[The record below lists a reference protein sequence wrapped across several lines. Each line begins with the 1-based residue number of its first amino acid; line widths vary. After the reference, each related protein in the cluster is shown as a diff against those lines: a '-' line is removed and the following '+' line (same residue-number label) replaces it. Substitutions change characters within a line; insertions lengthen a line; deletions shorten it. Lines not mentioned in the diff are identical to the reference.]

1 MPQRLQRDSFLPPCS
16 PCPPWL
22 YRLTG
27 VSELQASDSGGVHAL
42 PVHYRPVNQAP
53 VTMHP
58 RASVAQDLRAIVRL
72 GWPLM
77 LNNLFSIGVN
87 VSDTLMV
94 GRLGATQLAALAVG
108 SALWIGTFLAGLGVI
123 MALGPTVAQHYG
135 AQRLADI
142 GHDTRQAAWL
152 ALAISIVVAAVLNN
166 VDPLLL
172 RLGIEAEVVTLAEGY
187 LRALSLG
194 VPGYYLYHVLRQ
206 MNEGIGRT
214 VPIMV
219 VMGVA
224 LSLNVSLSYVFIF
237 GAFGAPRL
245 GVIGSGLGSGVA
257 FWMMAAMLGLY
268 VARTKA
274 YAPLALWRFEPPQW
288 PTMRRLLALG
298 GPIGLSLLMQAGLF
312 TALALV
318 MGTLGKVHAAAH
330 QITLNYA
337 GLVYML
343 PLGLAFATASLV
355 GQHVGR
361 GLPARAR
368 RIGYTGI
375 ALCSSLAM
383 SIGLLTWFLAP
394 HIARLYT
401 DDAAVVG
408 LATSL
413 LAVSAFL
420 QAGDGTQSAAA
431 GALRGLKDTRVPMLI
446 NGSIYWGVGFVLAWT
461 LGIVQGRGAVGIWI
475 GLASALCTAAVVL
488 SLRFR
493 AVIGR
498 HLAQSSA
505 AA

>member
-1 MPQRLQRDSFLPPCS
+1 M
-16 PCPPWL
+16 
-22 YRLTG
+22 
-27 VSELQASDSGGVHAL
+27 
-42 PVHYRPVNQAP
+42 NQAP
-53 VTMHP
+53 LITPDQV
-58 RASVAQDLRAIVRL
+58 SVGHDVRAIVL
-72 GWPLM
+72 VGWPLV

-94 GRLGATQLAALAVG
+94 GRLGATQLAALSIG
-108 SALWIGTFLAGLGVI
+108 SALWIGIFLAGLGVI

-135 AQRLADI
+135 AQRHAEI

-152 ALAISIVVAAVLNN
+152 ALAISLVVVVVMNN

-172 RLGIEAEVVTLAEGY
+172 RLGIEPEVVTLAEGY

-224 LSLNVSLSYVFIF
+224 LLVNVSLSYVFIF
-237 GAFGAPRL
+237 GAFGAPKL
-245 GVIGSGLGSGVA
+245 GVIGGGFGSGLTFWLMAIALGV
-257 FWMMAAMLGLY
+257 Y
-268 VARTKA
+268 TARTPA
-274 YAPLALWRFEPPQW
+274 YARFALWDRFERPQW
-288 PTMRRLLALG
+288 HTMRRLLGLG
-298 GPIGLSLLMQAGLF
+298 GPIGLSLMMQAGLF
-312 TALALV
+312 TALALL
-318 MGTLGKVHAAAH
+318 MGTLGKTYAAAH
-330 QITLNYA
+330 QVTLNYA

-343 PLGLAFATASLV
+343 PLGLAFATATLV

-375 ALCSSLAM
+375 VLCGSLAM
-383 SIGLLTWFLAP
+383 SIGLLTWFVAP
-394 HIARLYT
+394 WIARAYT
-401 DDAAVVG
+401 QDDAVIA

-446 NGSIYWGVGFVLAWT
+446 NGAIYWGVGFVLAWT
-461 LGIVQGRGAVGIWI
+461 LGVVKGMGAVGIWI

-493 AVIGR
+493 VVIAR
-498 HLAQSSA
+498 HVARDDVTT
-505 AA
+505 

>member
-1 MPQRLQRDSFLPPCS
+1 MPSAARTSI
-16 PCPPWL
+16 
-22 YRLTG
+22 
-27 VSELQASDSGGVHAL
+27 
-42 PVHYRPVNQAP
+42 
-53 VTMHP
+53 
-58 RASVAQDLRAIVRL
+58 AQDVRAIVLL
-72 GWPLM
+72 GWPLI

-94 GRLGATQLAALAVG
+94 GRLGATQLAALGIG
-108 SALWIGTFLAGLGVI
+108 SALWIGIFLAGLGVI
-123 MALGPTVAQHYG
+123 MALGPTVAQHFG
-135 AQRLADI
+135 AQRHLEI

-152 ALAISIVVAAVLNN
+152 ALVISIGVVMLLNN
-166 VDPLLL
+166 VDPLLM

-187 LRALSLG
+187 LRALSIG

-219 VMGVA
+219 VMAVA
-224 LSLNVSLSYVFIF
+224 LPLNVMLSYVFIF

-245 GVIGSGLGSGVA
+245 GVIGGGLGSGVT

-268 VARTKA
+268 MARTPA
-274 YAPLALWRFEPPQW
+274 YAALSLWRFELPQW
-288 PTMRRLLALG
+288 PAIRRLLGLG
-298 GPIGLSLLMQAGLF
+298 GPIGLSLMMQAGLF
-312 TALALV
+312 TALALL
-318 MGTLGKVHAAAH
+318 MGTLGKVHVAAH

-368 RIGYTGI
+368 RIGHTGI

-383 SIGLLTWFLAP
+383 SIGLLTWFFAP
-394 HIARLYT
+394 RIAGLYT

-446 NGSIYWGVGFVLAWT
+446 NGGIYWGIGFTLAWA
-461 LGIVQGRGAVGIWI
+461 LGIVEGQGAVGIWI

-493 AVIGR
+493 TVIAR
-498 HLAQSSA
+498 HVARDSLR
-505 AA
+505 